1 MIFEALQSSLDV
13 IKFDQFS
20 FEIEWRRFN
29 KSFAKARLIAAATS
43 ILGPSKSKKIFI
55 FLEKTS
61 GVQSSIYQ
69 GQKIDFNIEFRQHF
83 FTEKYIFFDRDGGCR
98 QHHIFWQYFLETLLL
113 LLLVLDSYEATYGG
127 QKITLKFSK
136 KENNFRKM

>member
-1 MIFEALQSSLDV
+1 MVEFWEEKMIFKAVQSSLDV

-61 GVQSSIYQ
+61 GVRAAYTKVRKLTSI
-69 GQKIDFNIEFRQHF
+69 
-83 FTEKYIFFDRDGGCR
+83 
-98 QHHIFWQYFLETLLL
+98 
-113 LLLVLDSYEATYGG
+113 
-127 QKITLKFSK
+127 
-136 KENNFRKM
+136 